1 MFNEFHFQNSVLFL
15 QALSCTFHVA
25 LDDGRYE
32 FCPLLRFLFIYFL
45 LLTLDFTKRASDNP
59 QACQEILTERARPG
73 RASAWSLALAVTSI
87 LQWNLDICV
96 LPFNRPPHTLIPPRT
111 QQEVGLACPQ
121 QNNRLRLTSVI
132 QSCSSPRRFRDVDMN
147 PHGRVNTSPRS
158 NMCRKPFH
166 MTRNML
172 TLNLHTAYRHGKW
185 LLFVRWA
192 DLATEENAWKVCVSA
207 EAELNP
213 QNIC

>member
-1 MFNEFHFQNSVLFL
+1 MSFVLFWD
-15 QALSCTFHVA
+15 F
-25 LDDGRYE
+25 Y
-32 FCPLLRFLFIYFL
+32 FLFF
-45 LLTLDFTKRASDNP
+45 S
-59 QACQEILTERARPG
+59 
-73 RASAWSLALAVTSI
+73 
-87 LQWNLDICV
+87 
-96 LPFNRPPHTLIPPRT
+96 PFNTRFHKAGFKQPAGMSGDSDGTSPTGPRVRVVVSVSCHFHTPVEFGHMCSPFLTAPPIPPRA

-132 QSCSSPRRFRDVDMN
+132 RSCSSLCRFRDVDTN

-166 MTRNML
+166 MTRNVL

-185 LLFVRWA
+185 LLFIRWA
-192 DLATEENAWKVCVSA
+192 DLATEEEVWKVCVSA
-207 EAELNP
+207 EAELKP

>member
-32 FCPLLRFLFIYFL
+32 FCPLLRFLFIYF
-45 LLTLDFTKRASDNP
+45 FS
-59 QACQEILTERARPG
+59 
-73 RASAWSLALAVTSI
+73 
-87 LQWNLDICV
+87 
-96 LPFNRPPHTLIPPRT
+96 PFNTRFHKAGFKQPAGMSGDSDGTSPTGPRVCVVVSISCHFHTLVEFGHMCSPFLTAPPPIPPHT

-132 QSCSSPRRFRDVDMN
+132 RSCSTLRRFRDVDMN

-172 TLNLHTAYRHGKW
+172 TLNLHTTYRHGK
-185 LLFVRWA
+185 
-192 DLATEENAWKVCVSA
+192 
-207 EAELNP
+207 
-213 QNIC
+213 

>member
-32 FCPLLRFLFIYFL
+32 FCPLLRFLFYFFNTWFHKAGFKQPAGMSGDSDGTSRTGPRVCVVVSISCHFYTPVEFGHMRSPF
-45 LLTLDFTKRASDNP
+45 LTT
-59 QACQEILTERARPG
+59 
-73 RASAWSLALAVTSI
+73 
-87 LQWNLDICV
+87 
-96 LPFNRPPHTLIPPRT
+96 PFPSPRT

-132 QSCSSPRRFRDVDMN
+132 QSCSSLRRFRDVDMN
-147 PHGRVNTSPRS
+147 PHGHVNTSPRS

-172 TLNLHTAYRHGKW
+172 TLNLHTAYCHGKW
-185 LLFVRWA
+185 LLFIRWA
-192 DLATEENAWKVCVSA
+192 DLATEENVWKVCVSA

-213 QNIC
+213 HNIC